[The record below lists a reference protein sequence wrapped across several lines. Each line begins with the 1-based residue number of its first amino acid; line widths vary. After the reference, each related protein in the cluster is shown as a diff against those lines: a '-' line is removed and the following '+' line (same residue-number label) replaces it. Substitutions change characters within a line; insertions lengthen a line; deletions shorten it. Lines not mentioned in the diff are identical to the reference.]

1 MMFIRNET
9 FRQYIR
15 LYPIT
20 AILISVNLIMYGF
33 TLLTGGATALNL
45 YKWGGMVTT
54 PPTEGAEVWRWLS
67 SIFLH
72 GGGLHILMNSF
83 SLYVFAPPL
92 EKLLKP
98 QMYVLL
104 YLVSGFSGS
113 AVSAYFSNQAVVSIG
128 ASGSVY
134 GILGSYF
141 AIILLTKFA
150 MDEQSRKTIIVLLGI
165 GLVGSIFMSDVNG
178 LAHFGG
184 FIGGFLVYCMWYV
197 LKRLKHG

>member
-1 MMFIRNET
+1 MLFIRNET

-15 LYPIT
+15 LYPVT
-20 AILISVNLIMYGF
+20 AILISLNLIMYGL
-33 TLLTGGATALNL
+33 TLYTGGATAVNL

-54 PPTEGAEVWRWLS
+54 PPAEGAEVWRWLS

-72 GGGLHILMNSF
+72 GSGIHILMNSF

-104 YLVSGFSGS
+104 YLASGFSGS

-141 AIILLTKFA
+141 AIIILTKYA
-150 MDEQSRKTIIVLLGI
+150 MDVQSRQTIMVLLGI
-165 GLVGSIFMSDVNG
+165 GILGSIFMSDVNG

-184 FIGGFLVYCMWYV
+184 FIGGFLLYFIWYV
-197 LKRLKHG
+197 LKRLNQR